1 MCASL
6 QVIYW
11 SSYTPRT
18 KNRRFCAAEMAQTS
32 PFQGVYL
39 HHVARET
46 SDVQRMVEFYE
57 QVWSMNYISIVYFL
71 QLVCSAEKKFES
83 GTLNCLFLVKS
94 KSCLNQFHRF
104 LDSRT
109 WEHLNLLEISTL
121 FGCICRHRTRCTLLS
136 EMITHGCR
144 KVLLWCPRMPS
155 KHRTYPREPGPPM
168 IEQNFLGKENVNA
181 MLICQNALLQ
191 GWSKR
196 LVARTSSF
204 I

>member
-1 MCASL
+1 
-6 QVIYW
+6 
-11 SSYTPRT
+11 
-18 KNRRFCAAEMAQTS
+18 MAQAS
-32 PFQGVYL
+32 PFQGVHL

-57 QVWSMNYISIVYFL
+57 QVWSINYISTVFFL

-83 GTLNCLFLVKS
+83 GTMNCVFLVES
-94 KSCLNQFHRF
+94 KLCPKQFHRF

-144 KVLLWCPRMPS
+144 KVLLWCQRMPS
-155 KHRTYPREPGPPM
+155 KHRTYPRERGPLM
-168 IEQNFLGKENVNA
+168 IEQNFLGTEDVNA
-181 MLICQNALLQ
+181 MLICRNALWQ